1 MTGQGA
7 RIGGRFAYKIPQGLE
22 ALEEEK
28 GFIAALK
35 ALRHPKSDSSTS
47 VKPTFS

>member
-1 MTGQGA
+1 VFVALEFLLDGISG
-7 RIGGRFAYKIPQGLE
+7 PQGLE

-35 ALRHPKSDSSTS
+35 APRHPKASFSSQPQS
-47 VKPTFS
+47 RE

>member
-7 RIGGRFAYKIPQGLE
+7 RIGGRFAYKIPQGLK
-22 ALEEEK
+22 ALEEK